1 MTWTFE
7 KDVPTLRKDKS
18 GWFFLLCLASVSVL
32 DDWRRLGTPHPR
44 SSTQPGARTEQA
56 GLGSLSLAMKREIK
70 RRGQA
75 GE

>member
-1 MTWTFE
+1 M
-7 KDVPTLRKDKS
+7 
-18 GWFFLLCLASVSVL
+18 
-32 DDWRRLGTPHPR
+32 
-44 SSTQPGARTEQA
+44 SSTQSGARTEQA